1 MATSDLPSDLSHTD
15 GYQTTTPATPAS
27 SSTIVLSRVTSSTP
41 TRTIPP
47 GPNIF
52 ANAESESS
60 NTSEEFVA
68 HIPTI
73 SDVDNPDFFQTPA
86 LARLFPYLAIHRPTG
101 FLFCSEHCH
110 IAEKGRMIRHYLDNH
125 PSPISASVLAELDK
139 AIKALDL
146 PPDAACIYSE
156 TRKDRSSIKGVL
168 V

>member
-1 MATSDLPSDLSHTD
+1 MAASELSSDLSHTD
-15 GYQTTTPATPAS
+15 GLQTTTPATPAS
-27 SSTIVLSRVTSSTP
+27 SSTIVSSAVTSSTS
-41 TRTIPP
+41 TRTIHP
-47 GPNIF
+47 GRYIF
-52 ANAESESS
+52 ANAGSESF
-60 NTSEEFVA
+60 NNSEEYVA

-73 SDVDNPDFFQTPA
+73 SDVDNCVFFQSPA
-86 LARLFPYLAIHRPTG
+86 LASLFPYLAIHRPTG